1 MINKNIYI
9 LILFIFISPL
19 IGLSQ
24 KKSTQ
29 LKKQEKALI
38 KKIENTKLLIKQT
51 RATEKLTLSELNI
64 INKQIKYR
72 EKLIRNYTFQVKK
85 MDENISEINRMINS
99 LSNTDKI
106 LKDEYRNMLI
116 YAFKNRDPNYK
127 FLYIISAPT
136 FTEAFHRT
144 KYIQHYADYRI
155 KQVDR
160 IKNTQN
166 ELIIKKQLLKDE
178 VDKKKKVVN
187 FKKQEKNNYLDDKNS
202 QLVSLNM
209 LKNNEAVLEEELK
222 KNNQKRKE
230 ISKAVK
236 KAIMDEIKA
245 AKSAKKSEFSLTPE
259 GIAMSKN
266 FINNKGRL
274 YWPVERGEITSS
286 YGKHKHHIVNT
297 ATIDNNGVDI
307 TTSKNAVVRSVF
319 NGKVT
324 SVLIIPGAG
333 KVVMISHGEYRTV
346 YANLQEVF
354 VKKGEMVS
362 SKDYIGKLLPKEAGI
377 SEAHFEIWKISPSG
391 MNTVNPSIWL
401 SK

>member
-24 KKSTQ
+24 KKSAQ

-155 KQVDR
+155 KQVER

-166 ELIIKKQLLKDE
+166 ELIIKQQLLKDE

-187 FKKQEKNNYLDDKNS
+187 FKKQEKNNYLNDKNS
-202 QLVSLNM
+202 QLVSLNI
-209 LKNNEAVLEEELK
+209 LKKNEAALAEELK
-222 KNNQKRKE
+222 NNNQKRKE
-230 ISKAVK
+230 IAKAVK

-245 AKSAKKSEFSLTPE
+245 AKSTKKSEFSLTPE

-274 YWPVERGEITSS
+274 YWPVERGEITST
-286 YGKHKHHIVNT
+286 YGKHKHHLVST

-319 NGKVT
+319 NGIVT

-377 SEAHFEIWKISPSG
+377 SEAHFEIWKISSSG
-391 MNTVNPSIWL
+391 MNTVNPAIWL

>member
-24 KKSTQ
+24 KKSAQ

-155 KQVDR
+155 KQVER

-166 ELIIKKQLLKDE
+166 ELIIKQQLLKHE

-187 FKKQEKNNYLDDKNS
+187 FKKQEKNNYLNDKNS
-202 QLVSLNM
+202 QLVSLNI
-209 LKNNEAVLEEELK
+209 LKKNEAALAEELK
-222 KNNQKRKE
+222 NNNQKRKE
-230 ISKAVK
+230 IAKAVK

-245 AKSAKKSEFSLTPE
+245 AKSTKKSEFSLTPE

-274 YWPVERGEITSS
+274 YWPVERGEITST
-286 YGKHKHHIVNT
+286 YGKHKHHLVST

-377 SEAHFEIWKISPSG
+377 SEAHFEIWKISSSG
-391 MNTVNPSIWL
+391 MNTVNPAIWL

>member
-1 MINKNIYI
+1 MINKNFYI
-9 LILFIFISPL
+9 LILFIFIIPF
-19 IGLSQ
+19 IGISQ
-24 KKSTQ
+24 KKSAQ

-106 LKDEYRNMLI
+106 LKDEYRNMLV

-155 KQVDR
+155 KQVER
-160 IKNTQN
+160 IKNTQK
-166 ELIIKKQLLKDE
+166 ELIIKKQLLKNE
-178 VDKKKKVVN
+178 VDKKKKVVD

-209 LKNNEAVLEEELK
+209 LKKNEAVLAEELK

-230 ISKAVK
+230 IAKAVK

-245 AKSAKKSEFSLTPE
+245 AKSTKKSEFSLTPE

-286 YGKHKHHIVNT
+286 YGKHKHHLVST

-307 TTSKNAVVRSVF
+307 TTSKNSVVRSVF

-377 SEAHFEIWKISPSG
+377 SEAHFEIWKISSSG
-391 MNTVNPSIWL
+391 MNTVNPAIWL

>member
-1 MINKNIYI
+1 MINKNFYI
-9 LILFIFISPL
+9 LILFIFIIPF
-19 IGLSQ
+19 IGISQ
-24 KKSTQ
+24 KKSAQ

-106 LKDEYRNMLI
+106 LKDEYRNMLV

-155 KQVDR
+155 KQVER
-160 IKNTQN
+160 IKNTQK
-166 ELIIKKQLLKDE
+166 ELIIKKQLLKNE
-178 VDKKKKVVN
+178 VDKKKKVVD

-209 LKNNEAVLEEELK
+209 LKKNEAVLAEELK

-230 ISKAVK
+230 IAKAVK

-245 AKSAKKSEFSLTPE
+245 AKSTKKSEFSLTPE

-286 YGKHKHHIVNT
+286 YGKHKHHLVST

-377 SEAHFEIWKISPSG
+377 SESHFEIWKISSSG
-391 MNTVNPSIWL
+391 MNTVNPAIWL

>member
-1 MINKNIYI
+1 MINKNFYI
-9 LILFIFISPL
+9 LILFIFIIPF
-19 IGLSQ
+19 IGISQ
-24 KKSTQ
+24 KKSAQ

-106 LKDEYRNMLI
+106 LKDEYRNMLV

-155 KQVDR
+155 KQVER
-160 IKNTQN
+160 IKNTQK
-166 ELIIKKQLLKDE
+166 ELIIKKQLLKNE
-178 VDKKKKVVN
+178 VDKKKKVVD

-209 LKNNEAVLEEELK
+209 LKKNEAVLAEELK

-230 ISKAVK
+230 IAKAVK

-245 AKSAKKSEFSLTPE
+245 AKSTKKSEFSLTPE

-286 YGKHKHHIVNT
+286 YGKHKHHLVST

-377 SEAHFEIWKISPSG
+377 SEAHFEIWKISSSG
-391 MNTVNPSIWL
+391 MNTVNPAIWL

>member
-1 MINKNIYI
+1 MINKKFYI
-9 LILFIFISPL
+9 LILFIFIIPF

-24 KKSTQ
+24 KKSAQ

-106 LKDEYRNMLI
+106 LKDEYRNMLV

-155 KQVDR
+155 KQVER
-160 IKNTQN
+160 IKNTQK
-166 ELIIKKQLLKDE
+166 ELIIKKQLLKNE
-178 VDKKKKVVN
+178 VDKKKKVVD

-209 LKNNEAVLEEELK
+209 LKKNEAVLAEELK

-230 ISKAVK
+230 IAKAVK

-245 AKSAKKSEFSLTPE
+245 AKSTKKSEFSLTPE

-286 YGKHKHHIVNT
+286 YGKHKHHLVST

-377 SEAHFEIWKISPSG
+377 SEAHFEIWKISSSG
-391 MNTVNPSIWL
+391 MNTVNPAIWL

>member
-24 KKSTQ
+24 KKSAQ

-144 KYIQHYADYRI
+144 KYIQHYTDYRI
-155 KQVDR
+155 KQVER

-166 ELIIKKQLLKDE
+166 ELIIKQQLLKGE

-187 FKKQEKNNYLDDKNS
+187 FKKQEKNNYLNDKNS
-202 QLVSLNM
+202 QLVSLNI
-209 LKNNEAVLEEELK
+209 LKKNEAALAEELK
-222 KNNQKRKE
+222 NNNQKRKE
-230 ISKAVK
+230 IAKAVK

-245 AKSAKKSEFSLTPE
+245 AKSTKKSEFSLTPE

-274 YWPVERGEITSS
+274 YWPVERGEITST
-286 YGKHKHHIVNT
+286 YGKHKHHLVST

-377 SEAHFEIWKISPSG
+377 SEAHFEIWKISSSG
-391 MNTVNPSIWL
+391 MNTVNPAIWL

>member
-24 KKSTQ
+24 KKSAQ

-144 KYIQHYADYRI
+144 KYIQHYTDYRI
-155 KQVDR
+155 KQVER

-166 ELIIKKQLLKDE
+166 ELIIKQQLLKDE

-187 FKKQEKNNYLDDKNS
+187 FKKQEKNNYLNDKNS
-202 QLVSLNM
+202 QLVSLNI
-209 LKNNEAVLEEELK
+209 LKKNEAALAEELK
-222 KNNQKRKE
+222 NNNQKRKE
-230 ISKAVK
+230 IAKAVK

-245 AKSAKKSEFSLTPE
+245 AKSTKKSEFSLTPE

-274 YWPVERGEITSS
+274 YWPVERGEITST
-286 YGKHKHHIVNT
+286 YGKHKHHLVST

-307 TTSKNAVVRSVF
+307 TTSKNAE
-319 NGKVT
+319 T
-324 SVLIIPGAG
+324 
-333 KVVMISHGEYRTV
+333 
-346 YANLQEVF
+346 
-354 VKKGEMVS
+354 
-362 SKDYIGKLLPKEAGI
+362 
-377 SEAHFEIWKISPSG
+377 
-391 MNTVNPSIWL
+391 
-401 SK
+401 

>member
-24 KKSTQ
+24 KKSAQ

-155 KQVDR
+155 KQVER

-166 ELIIKKQLLKDE
+166 ELIIKQQLLKDE

-187 FKKQEKNNYLDDKNS
+187 FKKQEKNNYLNDKNS
-202 QLVSLNM
+202 QLVSLNI
-209 LKNNEAVLEEELK
+209 LKKNEAALAEELK
-222 KNNQKRKE
+222 NNNQKRKE
-230 ISKAVK
+230 IAKAVK

-245 AKSAKKSEFSLTPE
+245 AKSTKKSEFSLTPE

-274 YWPVERGEITSS
+274 YWPVERGEITST
-286 YGKHKHHIVNT
+286 YGKHKHHLVST

-377 SEAHFEIWKISPSG
+377 SEAHFEIWKISSSG
-391 MNTVNPSIWL
+391 MNTVNPAIWL

>member
-1 MINKNIYI
+1 
-9 LILFIFISPL
+9 
-19 IGLSQ
+19 
-24 KKSTQ
+24 
-29 LKKQEKALI
+29 
-38 KKIENTKLLIKQT
+38 
-51 RATEKLTLSELNI
+51 
-64 INKQIKYR
+64 
-72 EKLIRNYTFQVKK
+72 
-85 MDENISEINRMINS
+85 MDGNISEINRMINS

-155 KQVDR
+155 KQVER

-166 ELIIKKQLLKDE
+166 ELIIKQQLLKDE

-187 FKKQEKNNYLDDKNS
+187 FKKQEKNNYLNDKNS
-202 QLVSLNM
+202 QLVSLNI
-209 LKNNEAVLEEELK
+209 LKKNEAALAEELK
-222 KNNQKRKE
+222 NNNQKRKE
-230 ISKAVK
+230 IAKAVK

-245 AKSAKKSEFSLTPE
+245 AKSTKKSEFSLTPE

-274 YWPVERGEITSS
+274 YWPVERGEITST
-286 YGKHKHHIVNT
+286 YGKHKHHLVST

-377 SEAHFEIWKISPSG
+377 SEAHFEIWKISSSG
-391 MNTVNPSIWL
+391 MNTVNPAIWL

>member
-209 LKNNEAVLEEELK
+209 LKNNEAVLAEELK

>member
-1 MINKNIYI
+1 MINKNFYI
-9 LILFIFISPL
+9 LILFIFIIPF

-24 KKSTQ
+24 KKSAQ

-106 LKDEYRNMLI
+106 LKDEYRNMLV

-155 KQVDR
+155 KQVER
-160 IKNTQN
+160 IKNTQK
-166 ELIIKKQLLKDE
+166 ELIIKKQLLKNE
-178 VDKKKKVVN
+178 VDKKKKVVD

-209 LKNNEAVLEEELK
+209 LKKNEAVLAEELK

-230 ISKAVK
+230 IAKAVK

-245 AKSAKKSEFSLTPE
+245 AKSTKKSEFSLTPE

-286 YGKHKHHIVNT
+286 YGKHKHHLVST

-377 SEAHFEIWKISPSG
+377 SESHFEIWKISSSG
-391 MNTVNPSIWL
+391 MNTVNPAIWL

>member
-1 MINKNIYI
+1 MINKKFYI
-9 LILFIFISPL
+9 LILFIFIIPF
-19 IGLSQ
+19 IGISQ
-24 KKSTQ
+24 KKSAQ

-106 LKDEYRNMLI
+106 LKDEYRNMLV

-155 KQVDR
+155 KQVER
-160 IKNTQN
+160 IKNTQK
-166 ELIIKKQLLKDE
+166 ELIIKKQLLKNE
-178 VDKKKKVVN
+178 VDKKKKVVD

-209 LKNNEAVLEEELK
+209 LKKNEAVLAEELK

-230 ISKAVK
+230 IAKAVK

-245 AKSAKKSEFSLTPE
+245 AKSTKKSEFSLTPE

-286 YGKHKHHIVNT
+286 YGKHKHHLVST

-307 TTSKNAVVRSVF
+307 TTSKNSVVRSVF

-377 SEAHFEIWKISPSG
+377 SEAHFEIWKISSSG
-391 MNTVNPSIWL
+391 MNTVNPAIWL

>member
-1 MINKNIYI
+1 MINKNFYI
-9 LILFIFISPL
+9 LILFIFIIPF

-24 KKSTQ
+24 KKSAQ

-106 LKDEYRNMLI
+106 LKDEYRNMLV

-155 KQVDR
+155 KQVER
-160 IKNTQN
+160 IKNTQK
-166 ELIIKKQLLKDE
+166 ELIIKKQLLKNE
-178 VDKKKKVVN
+178 VDKKKKVVD

-209 LKNNEAVLEEELK
+209 LKKNEAVLAEELK

-230 ISKAVK
+230 IAKAVK

-245 AKSAKKSEFSLTPE
+245 AKSTKKSEFSLTPE

-286 YGKHKHHIVNT
+286 YGKHKHHLVST

-377 SEAHFEIWKISPSG
+377 SEAHFEIWKISSSG
-391 MNTVNPSIWL
+391 MNTVNPAIWL

>member
-9 LILFIFISPL
+9 LVLFIFIIPA

-51 RATEKLTLSELNI
+51 RATEQLTLSELNI
-64 INKQIKYR
+64 INKQINYR
-72 EKLIRNYTFQVKK
+72 EKLIRNYTFQLKK

-106 LKDEYRNMLI
+106 LKEEYRNMLI

-155 KQVDR
+155 KQVER
-160 IKNTQN
+160 IKNTQK
-166 ELIIKKQLLKDE
+166 ELIIKKQLLKKE
-178 VDKKKKVVN
+178 IDKKKKVVD

-202 QLVSLNM
+202 QLISLNT
-209 LKNNEAVLEEELK
+209 LK
-222 KNNQKRKE
+222 KNESVLAEKLKKSNQKRKN
-230 ISKAVK
+230 IAKAVK

-245 AKSAKKSEFSLTPE
+245 TKSTKKSEFSLTPE

-274 YWPVERGEITSS
+274 HWPVERGEITSS
-286 YGKHKHHIVNT
+286 YGKHKHHLVST

-307 TTSKNAVVRSVF
+307 TTSKNAVVRAVF
-319 NGKVT
+319 KGKVT

-354 VKKGEMVS
+354 VKKGEIVS
-362 SKDYIGKLLPKEAGI
+362 SKDYIGKLLAKEAGI
-377 SEAHFEIWKISPSG
+377 SESHFEIWKISSSG
-391 MNTVNPSIWL
+391 MNTVNPAIWL